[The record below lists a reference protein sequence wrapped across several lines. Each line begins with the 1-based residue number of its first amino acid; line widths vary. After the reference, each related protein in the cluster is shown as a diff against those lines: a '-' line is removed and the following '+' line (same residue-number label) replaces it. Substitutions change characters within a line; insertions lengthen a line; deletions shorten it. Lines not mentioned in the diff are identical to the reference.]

1 MSCSSTPLDKW
12 QKCNLVS
19 NWIKNRYCE
28 KSCFAVGLGYGDV
41 CCDNGPVPAT
51 DEPTPEPTPDPTPQP
66 TPEPTPEPTQEP
78 TPEPTP
84 EPTAEPTPKPTQEPT
99 PEPTRKPTPR
109 PETVCEDERPSHKCM
124 EKVVKQNKC
133 NKNAGKRCKKSC
145 GKCGSF
151 VAIATE

>member
-12 QKCNLVS
+12 QKCNFVS

-66 TPEPTPEPTQEP
+66 TPQPTPEPTEEPTPKP

-84 EPTAEPTPKPTQEPT
+84 T
-99 PEPTRKPTPR
+99 

-124 EKVVKQNKC
+124 EKVVKQN
-133 NKNAGKRCKKSC
+133 
-145 GKCGSF
+145 
-151 VAIATE
+151 